1 MEEQCIFHIF
11 DIDIIYTIL
20 QHILSICFLKKNC
33 FFEFI
38 LKYNEWNHCQANKNM
53 NILVFIS

>member
-1 MEEQCIFHIF
+1 MEEQYIFHIF

-20 QHILSICFLKKNC
+20 QHILSICFLKNL
-33 FFEFI
+33 FLEFI
-38 LKYNEWNHCQANKNM
+38 LKYNEWNHCQANKNT